1 MKPTYQDALAYFGVS
16 GAHPGGLTLTKFLL
30 EQEKITEE
38 TTLLDGGCGTGQTAA
53 YIKKNYPCSVT
64 GIDYHPTMVK
74 RANKRFEKER
84 ISIQLVQG
92 SLEKMPFPSD
102 SFDIILVESVLIF
115 TNCKNSLAEI
125 KRVLKPGGVLLLV
138 EMTAE
143 RALYAMEHQNMCEVY
158 GIEKV
163 YTEKEWINLMKEAGF
178 PKVEVTLGHS
188 VFSHMMTGM
197 EPEDEAIDTSV
208 PVNMQLEGKLMDH
221 SYILYTYGNIIGYR
235 VYRAIL

>member
-74 RANKRFEKER
+74 RAKKRFEKEH

-143 RALYAMEHQNMCEVY
+143 RALYATEHQNMCEVY

-235 VYRAIL
+235 VYRASL

>member
-74 RANKRFEKER
+74 RANKRFEKEH

-235 VYRAIL
+235 VYRASL

>member
-30 EQEKITEE
+30 EQEQITDQ
-38 TTLLDGGCGTGQTAA
+38 TTLLDGGCGTGQTSA

-64 GIDYHPTMVK
+64 SIDYHPTMVK
-74 RANKRFEKER
+74 RAKKRFEKENL
-84 ISIQLVQG
+84 SIQLVQG
-92 SLEKMPFPSD
+92 SLEKMPFPSN
-102 SFDIILVESVLIF
+102 SFDIVLVESVLIF
-115 TNCKNSLAEI
+115 TNYKNSLAEI
-125 KRVLKPGGVLLLV
+125 KRVLKPGGTLLLL

-143 RALYAMEHQNMCEVY
+143 RSLNTMEHQNMCEVY

-163 YTEKEWINLMKEAGF
+163 YTEKEWVHLMKEAGF
-178 PKVEVTLGHS
+178 PKVEIKLGHS

-197 EPEDEAIDTSV
+197 ETEEEAIDITV
-208 PVNMQLEGKLMDH
+208 PANMQLEGKLMDH

-235 VYRAIL
+235 VYRASL

>member
-30 EQEKITEE
+30 EQEKITKE
-38 TTLLDGGCGTGQTAA
+38 TTLLDGGCGTGQTSAF
-53 YIKKNYPCSVT
+53 IKKNYPCSVT
-64 GIDYHPTMVK
+64 SIDYHPTMVK
-74 RANKRFEKER
+74 RAKNRFETENLA
-84 ISIQLVQG
+84 IQLVQG
-92 SLEKMPFPSD
+92 SLEKLPLPSN
-102 SFDIILVESVLIF
+102 SFDLVLVESVLIF
-115 TNCKNSLAEI
+115 TDCKHSLSEI
-125 KRVLKPGGVLLLV
+125 KRVLKPRGILLLI

-143 RALYAMEHQNMCEVY
+143 RTLNPMEHQNMCEVY

-163 YTEKEWINLMKEAGF
+163 YTETEWVHLMQQAGF
-178 PKVEVTLGHS
+178 PKVEVKLGHS

-235 VYRAIL
+235 VYRASL